1 MRRTRVLAA
10 LLCAGMF
17 AAPVVAH
24 AAPTSEATVSAA
36 RLTTVTKIAS
46 MSRAE
51 VAAYLTGYELDAA
64 AARHGVDLY
73 RINYRTAG
81 TTASAL
87 VALPRSDARRLPT
100 VAWLHGTRA
109 YRGYTGSM
117 DNNLDRA
124 AAVQFAAAGYATS
137 APDYLGL
144 GEGPGHHPYMVE
156 RPTVTASI
164 DALHATRELAARH
177 GVRLNRDVAVTGFS
191 QGGNA
196 AMQIGRALQEGAG
209 GYFRTNGIAS
219 LSGPLDIRGAE
230 LPAVFDGR
238 LDGRSAAFYLGYVM
252 VAWHRQY
259 GLWDSPSEAFLAP
272 YDQMIETLFDGEH
285 REEDIFA
292 ALPATPEELFTPEY
306 VAKIKNQTGELR
318 RILAANDRAC
328 RDWRPRVPVRL
339 FTSTG
344 DRDAS
349 TDNTWNCAAQLSE
362 SGAHAQVVNLG
373 DLDHFAAGRRAVPL
387 TLEWLKRLD

>member
-17 AAPVVAH
+17 AAPVMAQ
-24 AAPTSEATVSAA
+24 ATPSTETTVSAT

-46 MSRAE
+46 LSRAE
-51 VAAYLTGYELDAA
+51 VAAYLTEYELDAA

-73 RINYRTAG
+73 RINYRTG
-81 TTASAL
+81 GVTASAL
-87 VALPRSDARRLPT
+87 VALPRSNARRLPT

-117 DNNLDRA
+117 DDNLDRA

-144 GEGPGHHPYMVE
+144 GEGPGLHPYMVA

-164 DALHATRELAARH
+164 DALHATRELAARG
-177 GVRLNRDVAVTGFS
+177 GVRLDRDVAVTGFS
-191 QGGNA
+191 QGGHA
-196 AMQIGRALQEGAG
+196 AMLVGRALQEGAG

-219 LSGPLDIRGAE
+219 LNGPLDIRGAE

-238 LDGRSAAFYLGYVM
+238 LDGRSATFYLGYVM

-259 GLWDSPSEAFLAP
+259 GLWDSPAEAFQAP
-272 YDQMIETLFDGEH
+272 YDRTIETLFDGEH

-306 VAKIKNQTGELR
+306 VAKLKHPTGELR
-318 RILAANDRAC
+318 RIVATNDQAC

-344 DRDAS
+344 DRDVAIE
-349 TDNTWNCAAQLSE
+349 NTENCAAQLSE
-362 SGAHAQVVNLG
+362 SGARARVVNLG
-373 DLDHFAAGRRAVPL
+373 DVDHFTAGRTAVPL
-387 TLEWLKRLD
+387 TLEWLDGLD